1 MDFIKEM
8 EAARQLAED
17 RLQQFFPGGGLEE
30 AMRYRLLAGGKR
42 VRPILT
48 MKFCER

>member
-30 AMRYRLLAGGKR
+30 AMRYSLLAGGKR

-48 MKFCER
+48 M